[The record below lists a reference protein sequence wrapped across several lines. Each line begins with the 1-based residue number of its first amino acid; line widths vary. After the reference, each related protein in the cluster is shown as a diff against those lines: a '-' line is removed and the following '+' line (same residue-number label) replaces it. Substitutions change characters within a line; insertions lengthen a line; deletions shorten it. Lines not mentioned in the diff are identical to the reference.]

1 MILNTL
7 WWKFKGIRTKIQ
19 IFPVF
24 TGLRDLILNFF
35 FDNIKVLVNEFK
47 GQEEQIFLAGD
58 FNINSLDNS

>member
-24 TGLRDLILNFF
+24 TGLRDVILKFF
-35 FDNIKVLVNEFK
+35 FDNITVLVNEFK
-47 GQEEQIFLAGD
+47 G
-58 FNINSLDNS
+58 